1 MSEKKIRQ
9 AAIKELIASHTVPN
23 QEALVALLAER
34 GLRATQTTL
43 SRDLNELGIWKG
55 PDGYVLASE
64 TAPVRATKNELR
76 KVLQSL
82 MVSAEVA
89 ANLVVLKTQPGR
101 AQAIGYELDNIKLPL
116 VVGNI
121 SGDDTVFIATRSNE
135 DAMQLK
141 HELEQLIQ

>member
-9 AAIKELIASHTVPN
+9 AAIKELIAAHVVPN
-23 QEALVALLAER
+23 QEKLVALLAER

-55 PDGYVLASE
+55 PDGYVLGNEA
-64 TAPVRATKNELR
+64 APVRATKSELR
-76 KVLQSL
+76 KVLQTL
-82 MVSAEVA
+82 LVSAEVA

-121 SGDDTVFIATRSNE
+121 SGDDTIFIATRSNE

-141 HELEQLIQ
+141 HEIEQLIQ

>member
-9 AAIKELIASHTVPN
+9 AAIKELIASHVVPN
-23 QEALVALLAER
+23 QEKLVALLAER

-55 PDGYVLASE
+55 PDGYVLGNEA
-64 TAPVRATKNELR
+64 APVRATKSELR
-76 KVLQSL
+76 KVLQTL
-82 MVSAEVA
+82 LVSAEVA

-121 SGDDTVFIATRSNE
+121 SGDDTIFIATRSNE

-141 HELEQLIQ
+141 HEIEQLIQ

>member
-1 MSEKKIRQ
+1 MSEKQTRQ
-9 AAIKELIASHTVPN
+9 TAIKELIATKAIPN
-23 QEALVALLAER
+23 QEALADLLLER
-34 GLRATQTTL
+34 GIKATQTTL

-55 PDGYVLASE
+55 PEGYVLGNEA
-64 TAPVRATKNELR
+64 APVRATKTELK

-82 MVSAEVA
+82 LVSAEVA
-89 ANLVVLKTQPGR
+89 DSLVVLKTQPGR

-121 SGDDTVFIATRSNE
+121 SGDDTVFIATRSRE

-141 HELEQLIQ
+141 LELEQMI

>member
-1 MSEKKIRQ
+1 MSEKQTRQ
-9 AAIKELIASHTVPN
+9 AAIKELIGAQMIPN
-23 QEALVALLAER
+23 QETLVELLLAK
-34 GLRATQTTL
+34 GIKATQTTL

-55 PDGYVLASE
+55 PEGYVLGNEA
-64 TAPVRATKNELR
+64 TPVRATKNELK

-82 MVSAEVA
+82 LVSAEVA
-89 ANLVVLKTQPGR
+89 SSLVVLKTQPGR

-121 SGDDTVFIATRSNE
+121 SGDDTVFIATRSEE

-141 HELEQLIQ
+141 HELENMI

>member
-9 AAIKELIASHTVPN
+9 AAIKELIGSHVVPN
-23 QEALVALLAER
+23 QEKLVALLAER

-55 PDGYVLASE
+55 PDGYVLGNEA
-64 TAPVRATKNELR
+64 APVRATKSELR
-76 KVLQSL
+76 KVLQTL
-82 MVSAEVA
+82 LVSAEVA
-89 ANLVVLKTQPGR
+89 SNLVVLKTQPGR

-121 SGDDTVFIATRSNE
+121 SGDDTIFIATRSDE

-141 HELEQLIQ
+141 HEIEQLIQ